1 MTLTPKECFDNFA
14 LEVVSNAET
23 TGSLRE
29 DSFFD
34 CFTNYLIDSGELDTA
49 DRCYFVKK
57 GMRIDG
63 YGGDPIDSDNEL
75 NIIVCDY
82 STSDEIENV
91 YKADIETV
99 CKRSTNFISKC
110 LSSLFINELDSSSP
124 EYGFADMIRIR
135 WDVIT
140 KVRVIFLTNKS
151 LSIRKAEFEPI
162 PVNGVN
168 AEFICWDINRLQQYI
183 NSGKEREEISI
194 ELPSYGGSIS
204 ALQAVG
210 IESKLKSYLCIM
222 PGKTLAN
229 IYEKW
234 GNRLLEKNVRVFL
247 QAKGKVNKGIRETI
261 EKEPNMFFG
270 YNNGITATASEIEYT
285 VTQHGIAISE
295 LKDFQIVN
303 GGQTTAS
310 IYDAKRRG
318 TNLDSVNVQMKLS
331 VVEEE
336 LSKEIVPNISQYA
349 NSQNKVSAADFF
361 SNHPFH
367 VVIEDFSRRIIA
379 PPQQGTTQQT
389 RWFYER
395 ARGQYAEA
403 RAQSNSNSERKK
415 FDAIHPRKQLV
426 TKTDLALIMNTFRGF
441 PQIVSRGA
449 QKSFTN
455 FSSEVQKTW
464 KEDEEKHVKFNEQFF
479 ISSMCKVLI
488 FRSLE
493 KLVSQQEWYQ
503 GGYRRNVVTY
513 ALAKLMRNLSA
524 KGKRI
529 NYQKIWSIQSL
540 PEEMNDCL
548 IDLSFKAY
556 EHLVNPPAG
565 MPLNIT
571 EYAKRDDCWELF
583 KDSEFDLPSD
593 SSKFLISK
601 SKETEIIKEGEK
613 KQKFINEVDVQK
625 QVIELGG
632 PFWAK
637 VLEFSS
643 QNNLLTQ
650 RDWSLLNSATAIPR
664 KVPSLERDYKML
676 MKLLDRA
683 RKKGFNH

>member
-1 MTLTPKECFDNFA
+1 
-14 LEVVSNAET
+14 
-23 TGSLRE
+23 
-29 DSFFD
+29 
-34 CFTNYLIDSGELDTA
+34 
-49 DRCYFVKK
+49 
-57 GMRIDG
+57 
-63 YGGDPIDSDNEL
+63 
-75 NIIVCDY
+75 
-82 STSDEIENV
+82 
-91 YKADIETV
+91 
-99 CKRSTNFISKC
+99 
-110 LSSLFINELDSSSP
+110 
-124 EYGFADMIRIR
+124 
-135 WDVIT
+135 
-140 KVRVIFLTNKS
+140 
-151 LSIRKAEFEPI
+151 
-162 PVNGVN
+162 
-168 AEFICWDINRLQQYI
+168 
-183 NSGKEREEISI
+183 
-194 ELPSYGGSIS
+194 
-204 ALQAVG
+204 
-210 IESKLKSYLCIM
+210 
-222 PGKTLAN
+222 
-229 IYEKW
+229 
-234 GNRLLEKNVRVFL
+234 
-247 QAKGKVNKGIRETI
+247 
-261 EKEPNMFFG
+261 
-270 YNNGITATASEIEYT
+270 
-285 VTQHGIAISE
+285 
-295 LKDFQIVN
+295 
-303 GGQTTAS
+303 
-310 IYDAKRRG
+310 
-318 TNLDSVNVQMKLS
+318 MKLS

-426 TKTDLALIMNTFRGF
+426 TKTDLALVMNTFRGF

-455 FSSEVQKTW
+455 FSNEVQKTW

-513 ALAKLMRNLSA
+513 ALAKLMRILSA

-583 KDSEFDLPSD
+583 KDSEFDLPAD

-632 PFWAK
+632 PFWTK

-643 QNNLLTQ
+643 QNNL
-650 RDWSLLNSATAIPR
+650 
-664 KVPSLERDYKML
+664 
-676 MKLLDRA
+676 
-683 RKKGFNH
+683 